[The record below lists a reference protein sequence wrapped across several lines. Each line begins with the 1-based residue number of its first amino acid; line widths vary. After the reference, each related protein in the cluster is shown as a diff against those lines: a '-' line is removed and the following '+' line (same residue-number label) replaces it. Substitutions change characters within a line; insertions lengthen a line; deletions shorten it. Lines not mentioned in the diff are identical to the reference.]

1 MCAGIPVKPTTAQQT
16 SNVKIQRVRHTL
28 SSSEEGIRRWSRKTP
43 RPSSR
48 PSGAPGPH
56 ICGPTAPRNGVNIY
70 FHVPPDPRFRLIQ
83 SIGLYDERLGER
95 FHLVK
100 EFERPWTQCGYAATK
115 VEKQDFTA
123 EAQSSQRREKY
134 FAQSPLRIAAPGF
147 RLSPE

>member
-1 MCAGIPVKPTTAQQT
+1 MRSNSAQ
-16 SNVKIQRVRHTL
+16 
-28 SSSEEGIRRWSRKTP
+28 E
-43 RPSSR
+43 RPE
-48 PSGAPGPH
+48 H
-56 ICGPTAPRNGVNIY
+56 F

-83 SIGLYDERLGER
+83 SFGLYDERLGER

-123 EAQSSQRREKY
+123 EAQSSQRRENY